1 LNFDKGSKKPQVSNF
16 YLLFLSIIETTKKEW
31 QSHKIR
37 IMKNIKTLLV
47 VVLIGCNTIAAQESK
62 NDVLAHWRF
71 EQVQHL
77 DGTLSASVIG
87 QPLTA
92 DEKNKPSEP
101 QPFIYDGSGNKNFV
115 QSRNSKPS
123 TIVFSDNVPETNG
136 TTNTRSLALK
146 KGEYVVSFERALNFY
161 DLQKSWTIEASL
173 MCNLLGTEQV
183 FLCKEGAK
191 GQLAGD
197 VSIGYDNMLKQYF
210 VEVMCADGVARRIGA
225 GDTVKAGS
233 WYDVRAQANYDA
245 KNGQTKLQI
254 EVKSSD
260 EAKFGKPNSIVFDG
274 KALKREAGMWIIGRG
289 YPGGYPNSLSVLDG
303 GIDEVRISGEALPR
317 VAGQNPLFTDA
328 FTADPA
334 ALVVGNT
341 VYVYVGRDAASV
353 GGWFNMPE
361 WLCYSTTDMKNW
373 KAHGSVLTPKDFV
386 NANSNSAWAAQVV
399 EKDGK
404 YYFYVTLDRKEG
416 HFITVAVGDSPT
428 GPFKEA
434 LLGKP
439 LVTDDMTKD
448 SHRWNSDIDPTVF
461 IDDDGTPWLAWGN
474 GDCYMVKLKK
484 NMIETEGTIT
494 KVPFRNYSEGP
505 WLFKRGKLYYNIYA
519 ADAPGVQPEQMA
531 YSTAEKITGPW
542 TYRGMLT
549 GPAKHG
555 FTIHPSVIEFKGK
568 WYFFYHDGSN
578 TLSGEPG
585 GDTRRMVCVEY
596 LYFNPDGT
604 IKPIKLTPE
613 GISIP
618 SK

>member
-1 LNFDKGSKKPQVSNF
+1 
-16 YLLFLSIIETTKKEW
+16 
-31 QSHKIR
+31 
-37 IMKNIKTLLV
+37 MKNIKIVLV
-47 VVLIGCNTIAAQESK
+47 LFLIIGCYEIEAQEAK
-62 NDVLAHWRF
+62 NKVLANWRF

-77 DGTLSASVIG
+77 DGTLSASIVG
-87 QPLTA
+87 QPLSA
-92 DEKNKPSEP
+92 DERSKPSEP
-101 QPFIYDGSGNKNFV
+101 QPYVFDSSGLGNFL
-115 QSRNSKPS
+115 QTRNSRPS
-123 TIVFSDNVPETNG
+123 TIVFSDNVPVVSG
-136 TTNTRSLALK
+136 LPNTRSLVLK
-146 KGEYVVSFERALNFY
+146 KGEYIVPFERSLNYY
-161 DLQKSWTIEASL
+161 DLQKSWIIEASL

-210 VEVMCADGVARRIGA
+210 VEVMCGDGIPRRIGA
-225 GDTVKAGS
+225 GNEVKAGT
-233 WYDVRAQANYDA
+233 WYDVRANANYDA
-245 KNGQTKLQI
+245 KSGKTKLQI
-254 EVKSSD
+254 EVKASG
-260 EAKFGKPNSIVFDG
+260 ETKFEKQNSIVFDG
-274 KALKREAGMWIIGRG
+274 TALKRETGMWVIGRG
-289 YPGGYPNSLSVLDG
+289 YPGGFPNSLSVLDG
-303 GIDEVRISGEALPR
+303 AIDEVRISGEALPR
-317 VAGQNPLFTDA
+317 VTGQNPLFTDA

-341 VYVYVGRDAASV
+341 VYVYVGHDTASA

-373 KAHGSVLTPKDFV
+373 TAHGPVIAAKDFV
-386 NANSNSAWAAQVV
+386 NANSNSAWAGQVV
-399 EKDGK
+399 EKNGK
-404 YYFYVTLDRKEG
+404 YYFYVTLDRREG

-434 LLGKP
+434 LPGKP
-439 LVTDDMTKD
+439 LVTDAMTTD
-448 SHRWNSDIDPTVF
+448 SSRANSDIDPTVL

-474 GDCYMVKLKK
+474 GDCYMVKLKQ
-484 NMIETEGTIT
+484 NMVETDGPIT

-505 WLFKRGKLYYNIYA
+505 WLFKRENLYYNIYA
-519 ADAPGVQPEQMA
+519 ADAPGVQPEQMC

-542 TYRGMLT
+542 TYRGFLT

-555 FTIHPSVIEFKGK
+555 FTIHPAVIKFKNQ

-578 TLSGEPG
+578 TLNGEPG

-604 IKPIKLTPE
+604 IKPIKLTSE

-618 SK
+618 SKH

>member
-1 LNFDKGSKKPQVSNF
+1 
-16 YLLFLSIIETTKKEW
+16 
-31 QSHKIR
+31 
-37 IMKNIKTLLV
+37 MKNIKTLLV
-47 VVLIGCNTIAAQESK
+47 LLLIGGNTVEAQETK
-62 NDVLAHWRF
+62 NKLVAEWRF

-77 DGTLSASVIG
+77 DGTLSSSIVG
-87 QPLTA
+87 QPLSA
-92 DEKNKPSEP
+92 DERNKPSEP
-101 QPFIYDGSGNKNFV
+101 QPYAFDNSGLGNFL
-115 QSRNSKPS
+115 QTRNSRPS
-123 TIVFSDNVPETNG
+123 TIVFSDNVPVING
-136 TTNTRSLALK
+136 ISNTRSLVLK
-146 KGEYVVSFERALNFY
+146 KGEYIVPFERSLNYY

-210 VEVMCADGVARRIGA
+210 VEVMCADGIPRRIGA
-225 GDTVKAGS
+225 GDQVKAGV
-233 WYDVRAQANYDA
+233 WYDVRAQANYDV
-245 KNGQTKLQI
+245 KSGKTKLQI
-254 EVKSSD
+254 EVKVSG
-260 EAKFGKPNSIVFDG
+260 ETQFGKPTSIIFDG
-274 KALKREAGMWIIGRG
+274 KALKREAGMWVIGRG
-289 YPGGYPNSLSVLDG
+289 YPGGFPNSLSVLDG
-303 GIDEVRISGEALPR
+303 AIDEVRISGEALPR
-317 VAGQNPLFTDA
+317 VTGQNPLFTDA

-341 VYVYVGRDAASV
+341 VYVYVGHDTASV

-373 KAHGSVLTPKDFV
+373 TAHGPVMAAKDFV
-386 NANSNSAWAAQVV
+386 SANSNSAWAGQVV
-399 EKDGK
+399 EKNGK
-404 YYFYVTLDRKEG
+404 YYFYVTLDRREG

-434 LLGKP
+434 LPGKP
-439 LVTDDMTKD
+439 LVTDVMTTD
-448 SHRWNSDIDPTVF
+448 SSRANSDIDPTVL

-474 GDCYMVKLKK
+474 GDCYMVKLKQ
-484 NMIETEGTIT
+484 NMVETDGPIT

-505 WLFKRGKLYYNIYA
+505 WLFKRGNLYYNIYA
-519 ADAPGVQPEQMA
+519 ADAPGVQAEQMC

-542 TYRGMLT
+542 TYRGFLT
-549 GPAKHG
+549 GSAKYG
-555 FTIHPSVIEFKGK
+555 FTIHPAVIEFKNK

-578 TLSGEPG
+578 TLNGEPG